1 MTFCFPLFFKL
12 PLTSKKEPLMNPSV
26 AQAKPYPKNV
36 AFWFFGMPKTSGIRP
51 VTSFKMAWRHIQILL
66 RKYSPENEY
75 WNVSI

>member
-1 MTFCFPLFFKL
+1 MTFCFPFFFL
-12 PLTSKKEPLMNPSV
+12 NYPSQARRNPSV

-51 VTSFKMAWRHIQILL
+51 VTSFKMARRHIQILP
-66 RKYSPENEY
+66 RKYSPENDY